1 MLGCSKGKTALTNGF
16 LSGKHDADP
25 KIGADEEFIPLL
37 PDTLLMPESTRLPV
51 AGSSGMPLL
60 SSPPPPQDTFGH
72 ASQGRLPHGMAVL

>member
-1 MLGCSKGKTALTNGF
+1 MLGCSKGKIALTNGF
-16 LSGKHDADP
+16 LSGKHGADP

-37 PDTLLMPESTRLPV
+37 LDTLLMAESTRLPV
-51 AGSSGMPLL
+51 AGSSGMPL